1 MTFRR
6 AIGNPTD
13 RQQEEQDKIRAVGCI
28 ACLMRRVDGQNA
40 PLHTPAEIHHIT
52 RNGMQMGQ
60 DFVLPLCCWHHRAQ
74 IFCEG
79 VLQFSDACTHYLGP
93 SLANGSKAF
102 FAHFGTDQSLLNLV
116 RWMAGLDPVRI
127 PDRAQ
132 RKPKGSTRRPEKILR
147 GAA

>member
-6 AIGNPTD
+6 AIGAPTD
-13 RQQEEQDKIRAVGCI
+13 RQQEEQDKIRALGCI
-28 ACLMRRVDGQNA
+28 ACLMRRVDGVNA

-60 DFVLPLCCWHHRAQ
+60 DFVLPLCRWHHTAKVFIDTLERA
-74 IFCEG
+74 E
-79 VLQFSDACTHYLGP
+79 ACRRELGP
-93 SLANGSKAF
+93 SLADGSKAF
-102 FAHFGTDQSLLNLV
+102 FAHFGTDQSLLNLC
-116 RWMAGLDPVRI
+116 RWMAGLPAIEI

-132 RKPKGSTRRPEKILR
+132 RKRKGSTRRPEKILR